1 MCHHVIG
8 RRIALRSKV
17 VVCRILL
24 STTRKD
30 IMGNRKKKEKTEREF
45 ERCV

>member
-1 MCHHVIG
+1 MCRHVIG

-17 VVCRILL
+17 VVCRIFLPN
-24 STTRKD
+24 TRKD
-30 IMGNRKKKEKTEREF
+30 IMGNCKKKEKTEREF

>member
-1 MCHHVIG
+1 MCRHVIG

-17 VVCRILL
+17 VRRFFL

-30 IMGNRKKKEKTEREF
+30 IMGNRKKREKTEREF